1 MSKVAP
7 FGIPPLIQLYQIN
20 SLTSLIQLMKRF
32 YILFLSALIFAP
44 SLLFGATNIDD
55 NHIIFT
61 WGYGEVANDILQ
73 VIKDVISLLQLT
85 NKSKESFHINILINS
100 DTLYKNPL
108 LQYNINRTISKDD
121 NIIYALKNT
130 SSINQA
136 FKNLKQLQEVLL
148 KENIFLN
155 FIDLNSKESLLS
167 FYNQILSNHHLK
179 DYFYI
184 KNNQFFIKEDIKN
197 KIVFHNINSS
207 SIISNYLSLL
217 NDFNTLSKIELINIL
232 ESLSLYNLSTLMQD
246 IQKRYLKLEY
256 NLKSFDKDSIFLS
269 NMIMNVRLK

>member
-1 MSKVAP
+1 
-7 FGIPPLIQLYQIN
+7 
-20 SLTSLIQLMKRF
+20 MKRF

-73 VIKDVISLLQLT
+73 VIKDVISLSQLT

-108 LQYNINRTISKDD
+108 LQYNINRTISKDE

-136 FKNLKQLQEVLL
+136 FKNLKELQEVLL

-197 KIVFHNINSS
+197 KIIFHNINSS

-246 IQKRYLKLEY
+246 IQKRNLKLEY
-256 NLKSFDKDSIFLS
+256 NSKSFDKDSIFLS

>member
-1 MSKVAP
+1 MQKTLQIDLEKRKALENFKNLALLGLGGTMLLNSKEQ
-7 FGIPPLIQLYQIN
+7 PLDFNQELAYIN
-20 SLTSLIQLMKRF
+20 TYDKYLNLKLDSF
-32 YILFLSALIFAP
+32 YIP
-44 SLLFGATNIDD
+44 STLL
-55 NHIIFT
+55 
-61 WGYGEVANDILQ
+61 
-73 VIKDVISLLQLT
+73 SLLQLT
-85 NKSKESFHINILINS
+85 QKSKEAFYINVLINS
-100 DTLYKNPL
+100 DTYYKNPL
-108 LQYNINRTISKDD
+108 LQYAITQKQEQENAV
-121 NIIYALKNT
+121 YALKNDENLNT
-130 SSINQA
+130 S
-136 FKNLKQLQEVLL
+136 FTNLNAL
-148 KENIFLN
+148 KLALEEKTFYLN

-207 SIISNYLSLL
+207 SIVSNYLSLL

-256 NLKSFDKDSIFLS
+256 DSKSFDKDGIFLS
-269 NMIMNVRLK
+269 NMVMNVRLK

>member
-1 MSKVAP
+1 MNVKGGTLWHSTLNIIMPNK
-7 FGIPPLIQLYQIN
+7 
-20 SLTSLIQLMKRF
+20 
-32 YILFLSALIFAP
+32 LFN
-44 SLLFGATNIDD
+44 LFNTV
-55 NHIIFT
+55 F
-61 WGYGEVANDILQ
+61 
-73 VIKDVISLLQLT
+73 QLT

-108 LQYNINRTISKDD
+108 LQYNINRKISKDD

-232 ESLSLYNLSTLMQD
+232 ESLSLYNLSTLIQTMQSKNKYD
-246 IQKRYLKLEY
+246 SKG
-256 NLKSFDKDSIFLS
+256 FDEDSIFLS

>member
-1 MSKVAP
+1 M
-7 FGIPPLIQLYQIN
+7 
-20 SLTSLIQLMKRF
+20 
-32 YILFLSALIFAP
+32 
-44 SLLFGATNIDD
+44 
-55 NHIIFT
+55 
-61 WGYGEVANDILQ
+61 
-73 VIKDVISLLQLT
+73 LQLT

-108 LQYNINRTISKDD
+108 LQYNINRKISKDD

-167 FYNQILSNHHLK
+167 FYNQILSNNHLK

-184 KNNQFFIKEDIKN
+184 KNNQFFI
-197 KIVFHNINSS
+197 
-207 SIISNYLSLL
+207 
-217 NDFNTLSKIELINIL
+217 
-232 ESLSLYNLSTLMQD
+232 
-246 IQKRYLKLEY
+246 
-256 NLKSFDKDSIFLS
+256 
-269 NMIMNVRLK
+269 

>member
-1 MSKVAP
+1 MPKVAA
-7 FGIPPLIQLYQIN
+7 FGIYLLQLYQTN

-32 YILFLSALIFAP
+32 YILFLSALIFAL

-61 WGYGEVANDILQ
+61 WGYGEVTNDILQ
-73 VIKDVISLLQLT
+73 VIKDVIFLLQLT

-197 KIVFHNINSS
+197 KIIFHNINSS

-232 ESLSLYNLSTLMQD
+232 ESLSLYNLSTLIQD

-256 NLKSFDKDSIFLS
+256 NLKSFDKDNIFLS

>member
-1 MSKVAP
+1 
-7 FGIPPLIQLYQIN
+7 
-20 SLTSLIQLMKRF
+20 MKRF

-73 VIKDVISLLQLT
+73 VIKDVISLFQLT

-167 FYNQILSNHHLK
+167 FYNQILSDHHLK

-197 KIVFHNINSS
+197 KIIFHNINSS

>member
-1 MSKVAP
+1 MQKTLQIDLEKRKALENLKNLSLLG
-7 FGIPPLIQLYQIN
+7 FGGVMLFNLNKDDLIKDNDIFSMHNINHFLQL
-20 SLTSLIQLMKRF
+20 SLDQF
-32 YILFLSALIFAP
+32 YIPNAFL
-44 SLLFGATNIDD
+44 NILEFL
-55 NHIIFT
+55 N
-61 WGYGEVANDILQ
+61 
-73 VIKDVISLLQLT
+73 IKKYI
-85 NKSKESFHINILINS
+85 NIKESFHINILINS

-108 LQYNINRTISKDD
+108 LQYNINRKISKDD

-136 FKNLKQLQEVLL
+136 FKNLKQLQEVLS

-167 FYNQILSNHHLK
+167 FYNQILSNNHLK

-197 KIVFHNINSS
+197 KIVFNSINSS

>member
-1 MSKVAP
+1 M
-7 FGIPPLIQLYQIN
+7 
-20 SLTSLIQLMKRF
+20 LTSLLGGKLNVKGGTLWHSTLNIIIPNK
-32 YILFLSALIFAP
+32 LFN
-44 SLLFGATNIDD
+44 LFNT
-55 NHIIFT
+55 
-61 WGYGEVANDILQ
+61 V
-73 VIKDVISLLQLT
+73 LQLT

-108 LQYNINRTISKDD
+108 LQYNINRKISKDD

-179 DYFYI
+179 DYFYT

-197 KIVFHNINSS
+197 KIIFHNINSS